1 MINNNV
7 KDIIRILNDNGYV
20 AYVVGGAVRN
30 MLLGISVYDYDIATN
45 ATPAQIQSLSFDISP
60 SGIEH
65 GSVIINYK
73 NECFEV
79 TTFRIETGYSDYR
92 HPGQTTYSLS
102 VKDDA
107 VRRDFT
113 INAIYYD
120 PISDKILDFYNEK
133 EDLENRIL
141 RTIGPAYQRFE
152 EDALRII
159 RGLRFAS
166 TLSLR
171 IEEETKRAIYGLYKN
186 LGHISIERITDELS
200 KLLLGDNVSKVML
213 EFIDVFNFIF
223 GIDLSHENIKLLSK
237 VKPTIEIRLAVLL
250 RNVEEA
256 SLILKRLRF
265 TNKVISE
272 FEKYSLSL
280 SKDISTFNDSFYI
293 INMLG
298 INNMDNYI
306 KLLNDINYPKKK
318 IDVINEY
325 YSFVIENDIPLSI
338 NKLKINGDDL
348 LSLGF
353 IGKDIKNVLA
363 VVHENVLFEN
373 LRNDKKVLIDFVM
386 KKYL

>member
-30 MLLGISVYDYDIATN
+30 MLLGLKVYDYDIATN
-45 ATPAQIQSLSFDISP
+45 ATPTQIQMLPFEINP
-60 SGIEH
+60 SGIKH
-65 GSVIINYK
+65 GSVVINYK
-73 NECFEV
+73 NECYEV
-79 TTFRIETGYSDYR
+79 TTFRVEGEYFDYR
-92 HPGQTTYSLS
+92 HPEKITYSLS
-102 VKDDA
+102 VKEDA
-107 VRRDFT
+107 ARRDFT
-113 INAIYYD
+113 INGLYYD
-120 PISDKILDFYNEK
+120 PLKDKIIDFYNGK

-186 LGHISIERITDELS
+186 LEHISIERITDELS
-200 KLLLGDNVSKVML
+200 KLLLGDNVSEVIL
-213 EFIDVFNFIF
+213 ELIDVFNFIF

-306 KLLNDINYPKKK
+306 KLLNDINYPKEK